1 MVRPLITPDVLV
13 TRRAVWVG
21 MLLYPRHT
29 LPTAVAPVAV
39 AVGLAAHDGVL
50 GPGPAL
56 AAFVSGWLIQLG
68 GVITDNYHNLRR
80 HPDDR
85 EHALFVEALRRGVV
99 TMRELRRAIYAC
111 YLAAAAVGIY
121 LVYVGG
127 LPVALVGLASAA
139 ASLAYSS
146 NPYPLGDRGLGD
158 LLFFIF
164 FGPVSVVASYYV
176 QAAATLAQAWPLTLP
191 AGSVTG
197 PALAAGLAVGALT
210 TNILLVD
217 NIRDLDYDRSKGER
231 TLAVIIGAGWTR
243 IEYAALLAFAYL
255 VPLWFWLRGGFGPS
269 ALLPLLSLPYGVLV
283 AHRVWRART
292 HEALIPMSPQAGQA
306 LLAYSFLFALGVAR

>member
-1 MVRPLITPDVLV
+1 MTPDVVV
-13 TRRAVWVG
+13 TRRAVWIG

-29 LPTAVAPVAV
+29 LPTALAPVA
-39 AVGLAAHDGVL
+39 AAIGLAAHDGVL
-50 GPGPAL
+50 AVGPAV
-56 AAFVSGWLIQLG
+56 AAFVSGWFIQLG
-68 GVITDNYHNLRR
+68 GVVTDNYHNLTR

-99 TMRELRRAIYAC
+99 TMVELRRAIYGC
-111 YLAAAAVGIY
+111 YLAAAVVGGY

-146 NPYPLGDRGLGD
+146 NPFPLGDHGLGD
-158 LLFFIF
+158 PLFFVF
-164 FGPVSVVASYYV
+164 FGPVSVVAAYYV
-176 QAAATLAQAWPLTLP
+176 QAAATLAPSWPLTVP
-191 AGSVTG
+191 AGTVTG
-197 PALAAGLAVGALT
+197 SALAAGLAIGALT

-217 NIRDLDYDRSKGER
+217 NIRDLEYDRSKGER

-255 VPLWFWLRGGFGPS
+255 MPLWFWFGAGFGPS
-269 ALLPLLSLPYGVLV
+269 ALLPWLSLPYGVLV
-283 AHRVWRART
+283 ARRVWRART
-292 HEALIPMSPQAGQA
+292 HEALMPMSPQAGQV
-306 LLAYSFLFALGVAR
+306 LLAYSLLFALGVAR

>member
-1 MVRPLITPDVLV
+1 MCPEAV
-13 TRRAVWVG
+13 TRRTVWVG

-29 LPTAVAPVAV
+29 LPTALAPVAV

-50 GPGPAL
+50 APWPAL

-68 GVITDNYHNLRR
+68 GVIADNYHNVTR
-80 HPDDR
+80 HPDDA

-99 TMRELRRAIYAC
+99 TMAELRRAICAC
-111 YLAAAAVGIY
+111 YVGAALAGTY

-146 NPYPLGDRGLGD
+146 NPFPLGDHGLGD
-158 LLFFIF
+158 PLFFVF

-176 QAAATLAQAWPLTLP
+176 QAAARLAPPWTLDLP
-191 AGSVTG
+191 AGTVTG
-197 PALAAGLAVGALT
+197 TALAAGLAVGALT
-210 TNILLVD
+210 TDILLVD

-243 IEYAALLAFAYL
+243 IEYAALLALAYL
-255 VPLWFWLRGGFGPS
+255 VPFWFWLRAGFAPVV
-269 ALLPLLSLPYGVLV
+269 LLPLLSLPYGLLV
-283 AHRVWRART
+283 ARRVWRART
-292 HEALIPMSPQAGQA
+292 PEELMPTSAQAGQV
-306 LLAYSFLFALGVAR
+306 LLAYSLLLALGAAL